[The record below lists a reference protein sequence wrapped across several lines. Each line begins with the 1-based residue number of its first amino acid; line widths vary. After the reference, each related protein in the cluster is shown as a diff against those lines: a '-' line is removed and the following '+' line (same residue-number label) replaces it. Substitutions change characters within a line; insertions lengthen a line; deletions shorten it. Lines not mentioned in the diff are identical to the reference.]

1 MNMKFKIAL
10 AVLAGAA
17 LGAAAMQGLHA
28 QAKPKGYLVTETEVI
43 DPAAAAAHSPLAQA
57 ALKAA
62 GGRTLIPTT
71 AKVVAIV
78 GEPPKRFG
86 VSEWESLEKAAEY
99 RTSAEWKAL
108 SPQRDK
114 ALKQIRSFAVEGAA
128 N

>member
-1 MNMKFKIAL
+1 MNMKYKTAL
-10 AVLAGAA
+10 AVLAGAVF
-17 LGAAAMQGLHA
+17 GAAVVQGLHA

-43 DPAAAAAHSPLAQA
+43 DPAALAVFNPLGQA
-57 ALKAA
+57 AIKAA

-86 VSEWESLEKAAEY
+86 VTEWESLEKAQAY
-99 RTSAEWKAL
+99 RNSAEWKAN

-114 ALKQIRSFAVEGAA
+114 AIKPIRSFAVEGAA

>member
-1 MNMKFKIAL
+1 MNMKYKIAL
-10 AVLAGAA
+10 AALAGAA

-43 DPAAAAAHSPLAQA
+43 DAAAAAVHSPLAQA
-57 ALKAA
+57 AIKNA

-86 VSEWESLEKAAEY
+86 VSEWESLEKAEAY
-99 RTSAEWKAL
+99 RNSAEWKAL

-114 ALKQIRSFAVEGAA
+114 AVKTVRSFVVEGAA